1 MTDIAKTPP
10 VTKQGAVELEESR
23 LDTISGSG
31 SYAGSYTF
39 SVSSGNLPPGVS
51 QSGDGTRNT
60 KL

>member
-1 MTDIAKTPP
+1 MTDMAKTPP

-31 SYAGSYTF
+31 FYTF
-39 SVSSGNLPPGVS
+39 SVSSGNLPSGVS

>member
-31 SYAGSYTF
+31 NYSF
-39 SVSSGNLPPGVS
+39 SVSSGDLPSGVS